1 MGTCHIFVNTT
12 AFHKCFCQ
20 VLTDNTSSRL
30 FMAPPLP
37 QWPRARRTGQP
48 RRVKAP
54 TRTHPG
60 AHGAPLGRLQL
71 SLEGTLS
78 IRRPAGWLL
87 PSKPASANGPVKRAP
102 RTQPSV
108 PRWAG
113 RRGTPRSPG
122 ASPGRGGTGPWREEG
137 MMGHPLYTPPPPP
150 PPPPRAHFLAPG
162 APRPRLWEELSGH
175 ISEVTWARRTA
186 LSGARMAVSHGS
198 CPGSRSDGDLIGNC
212 SPTPPVSKVHFFFL

>member
-60 AHGAPLGRLQL
+60 AHGAPLSRLQL

-108 PRWAG
+108 PPWAG

-137 MMGHPLYTPPPPP
+137 MMGHPLYTPT
-150 PPPPRAHFLAPG
+150 PPRPPAPGSGKSCQDTFLRSPGLGELLCLGLAWLSPMEAARAPG
-162 APRPRLWEELSGH
+162 AMGTL
-175 ISEVTWARRTA
+175 
-186 LSGARMAVSHGS
+186 
-198 CPGSRSDGDLIGNC
+198 
-212 SPTPPVSKVHFFFL
+212 